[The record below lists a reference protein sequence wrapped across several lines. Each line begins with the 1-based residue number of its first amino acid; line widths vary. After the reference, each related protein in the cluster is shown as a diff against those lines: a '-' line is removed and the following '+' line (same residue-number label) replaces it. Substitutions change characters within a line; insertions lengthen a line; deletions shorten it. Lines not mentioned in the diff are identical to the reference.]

1 MLLEAKNIT
10 VNYDRVT
17 ALDNISIGLDE
28 GQIISI
34 IGANGA
40 GKTTLLRAITSLV
53 GLESG
58 EITFKGERIDNIS
71 TENIVKK
78 GITMVPEGRQIYPFM
93 SVKDNLLMGAY
104 LRKNKAEI
112 ARDMERIF
120 TLLPRVKERIKQQA
134 GTLSGGEQQMV
145 AIGRALMTKPT
156 LLLMDEPSL
165 GLAPMLVREIASTI
179 VEINKSDNISIVLV
193 EQNSRMALRIS
204 SYGYVLETGRMGL
217 EGESKKLI
225 NDPHVIKLYLGG

>member
-58 EITFKGERIDNIS
+58 EITFKGERIDNIT

-104 LRKNKAEI
+104 LRKDKAEI

-179 VEINKSDNISIVLV
+179 VEINKNDNISIVLV

>member
-104 LRKNKAEI
+104 LRKDKAEI

-179 VEINKSDNISIVLV
+179 VEINKNDNISIVLV

>member
-104 LRKNKAEI
+104 LRKDKAEI

>member
-58 EITFKGERIDNIS
+58 EITFKGERIDNIT

-104 LRKNKAEI
+104 LRKDKAEI

>member
-10 VNYDRVT
+10 VKYDRVT

-104 LRKNKAEI
+104 LRKDKAEI

-179 VEINKSDNISIVLV
+179 VEINKNDNISIVLV